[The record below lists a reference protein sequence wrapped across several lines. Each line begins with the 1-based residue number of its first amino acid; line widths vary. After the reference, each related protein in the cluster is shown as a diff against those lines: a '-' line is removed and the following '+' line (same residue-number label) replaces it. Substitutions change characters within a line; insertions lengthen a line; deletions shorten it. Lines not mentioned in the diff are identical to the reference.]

1 MNEKINL
8 VELLK
13 DCPKGTRL
21 YSPLFGEVELENVL
35 PNSGDTLHPIKI
47 LCEERIYSFTEKG
60 LFDIRF
66 PKGECLLFPSKDQRD
81 WSKWECPKLK
91 FDPKTLQPFDRVL
104 FKTANNKWNCAI
116 VSHVEALRIYL
127 ITGGYVYYC
136 IPYNNDT
143 IHLVGTTEEAPE
155 YYRYWEE

>member
-1 MNEKINL
+1 MNENINL

-13 DCPKGTRL
+13 DCPEGTRM
-21 YSPLFGEVELENVL
+21 YSTIFGKDTFFVDVNLHKAPLPITIRGKHESQQFHLSTYG
-35 PNSGDTLHPIKI
+35 HPFSDA
-47 LCEERIYSFTEKG
+47 Y
-60 LFDIRF
+60 
-66 PKGECLLFPSKDQRD
+66 GECCLWPSEDQRD
-81 WSKWECPKLK
+81 WSKWECPKQK
-91 FDPKTLQPFDRVL
+91 FDPYTLQPFDRVL
-104 FKTANNKWNCAI
+104 FKTSSCIWNCAI

-127 ITGGYVYYC
+127 ITGGYVYNC